1 MSTRTTRTTD
11 DRSVGRLVEDMTSQS
26 SDLLRKELALA
37 QLELKEKG
45 RKAGLGAGMFG
56 GAGVLGAYLVGTLI
70 TAAILGL
77 STAVDAWLA
86 ALIVS
91 AVLAV
96 AAGLLALTGRRE
108 VTQATPPVPEDAV
121 DSTKE
126 DIAWMKQRAH
136 R

>member
-70 TAAILGL
+70 AAAILGL